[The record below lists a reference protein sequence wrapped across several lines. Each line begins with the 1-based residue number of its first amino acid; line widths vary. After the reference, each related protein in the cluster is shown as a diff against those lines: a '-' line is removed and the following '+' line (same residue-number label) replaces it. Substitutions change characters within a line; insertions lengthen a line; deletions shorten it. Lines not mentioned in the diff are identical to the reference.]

1 MTKLMPRSR
10 RGREGEV
17 SQAGFRFRV
26 SADYRRKG
34 EGRRVTFYVAT
45 RAAYVLIEAA
55 DESQSRALAE
65 SALHDLLGC
74 DVPVQTAR
82 PATSEM

>member
-1 MTKLMPRSR
+1 M
-10 RGREGEV
+10 
-17 SQAGFRFRV
+17 
-26 SADYRRKG
+26 
-34 EGRRVTFYVAT
+34 TFYVAT